1 MDTKK
6 ILVGFLPWIAFS
18 LVATRVGAGAVG
30 LAALLALVIAAVLV
44 GRSLSRGES
53 VKLLEATAVGTF
65 ALMGVWA
72 IVDPASDAFLAD
84 YGRGLA
90 ALVLAAVIAL
100 TLGVR
105 PFTEQYARESVPQEY
120 WDSPRFHAINRR
132 ISAAWAGTAA
142 VMGVGHL
149 IAGALTASE
158 PTGYLTARPA
168 DLLLNWVVPGL
179 LVLATVRYSRRVAA
193 DPAPASH

>member
-18 LVATRVGAGAVG
+18 LIATRVGAGAVG

-65 ALMGVWA
+65 ALMGIWA
-72 IVDPASDAFLAD
+72 IVDPTSDAFLAD

-90 ALVLAAVIAL
+90 ALILAAVIAL
-100 TLGVR
+100 TLAVR

-120 WDSPRFHAINRR
+120 WDSPQFHAINRR

-142 VMGVGHL
+142 VMQCH
-149 IAGALTASE
+149 
-158 PTGYLTARPA
+158 
-168 DLLLNWVVPGL
+168 
-179 LVLATVRYSRRVAA
+179 
-193 DPAPASH
+193 

>member
-18 LVATRVGAGAVG
+18 LIATRVGAGAVG

-72 IVDPASDAFLAD
+72 IVDPTSDAFLAD

-90 ALVLAAVIAL
+90 ALILAAVIAL
-100 TLGVR
+100 SST
-105 PFTEQYARESVPQEY
+105 P
-120 WDSPRFHAINRR
+120 
-132 ISAAWAGTAA
+132 
-142 VMGVGHL
+142 
-149 IAGALTASE
+149 AS
-158 PTGYLTARPA
+158 R
-168 DLLLNWVVPGL
+168 
-179 LVLATVRYSRRVAA
+179 SRRSTGTRRSSTRSTAGS
-193 DPAPASH
+193 APRGPGPPRSWASGT